1 MSKALVDNVYGN
13 EGVLLSA
20 ATITIDTQTWTGT
33 YVREQPPGFIVDGP
47 RPLTDEE
54 WVLYG
59 PRPLD
64 ATGALATL
72 LAVESVLTVQ
82 DAANA
87 VGLTPQDL
95 INEAEAWAV
104 GS

>member
-1 MSKALVDNVYGN
+1 MSNLY
-13 EGVLLSA
+13 
-20 ATITIDTQTWTGT
+20 
-33 YVREQPPGFIVDGP
+33 Y
-47 RPLTDEE
+47 TDPSGKQYEAKLPEE
-54 WVLYG
+54 V
-59 PRPLD
+59 PQPLD